1 MVSAPV
7 LAYPRFGAGRSFIL
21 ETDACSIGLGA
32 ILSQEQDDG
41 SVHPV
46 AYASRALDKHE
57 RNYGI
62 SELETLGLVW
72 AVRYF
77 RPYILGHPCVVYTD
91 HVACLSILN
100 TSKPSGK
107 LARWALTIQEMDLT
121 IKHKPGKANS
131 NADALSRNI
140 STVEVVSAENAGP
153 EVPSDPDL
161 VNLGELQWA
170 DPSLVP
176 MLQYLKDG
184 LLPED
189 EQAARKILFGSKQY
203 ELIDGVL
210 YFENPAY
217 PERWCV
223 VVPHELRDEL
233 IREAHGGC
241 FAGHLSEKKVYNRL
255 RRYAWWRGMRADV

>member
-1 MVSAPV
+1 MVYFQVCHHWAPLHALTKKNAVFCWTPECDCAFQQLKGLFVSAPV

-46 AYASRALDKHE
+46 VYASRALDKHE

-107 LARWALTIQEMDLT
+107 LA
-121 IKHKPGKANS
+121 
-131 NADALSRNI
+131 
-140 STVEVVSAENAGP
+140 
-153 EVPSDPDL
+153 
-161 VNLGELQWA
+161 
-170 DPSLVP
+170 
-176 MLQYLKDG
+176 
-184 LLPED
+184 
-189 EQAARKILFGSKQY
+189 
-203 ELIDGVL
+203 
-210 YFENPAY
+210 
-217 PERWCV
+217 C
-223 VVPHELRDEL
+223 
-233 IREAHGGC
+233 
-241 FAGHLSEKKVYNRL
+241 
-255 RRYAWWRGMRADV
+255 